1 MYESFSIL
9 LIIIEG
15 RQRFKGQ
22 RIQHSAKEGIHPSS
36 EDFIGH
42 CHRALFLKIYNSF
55 LYIIVLQNQ
64 PSYRAASILLY
75 GHRKINNFD
84 IRTDLKT
91 PTNLSAAPT
100 SAMKPSAALS
110 RDKIFL
116 LFP

>member
-36 EDFIGH
+36 EDFTGH

-64 PSYRAASILLY
+64 ISYRVASILLY
-75 GHRKINNFD
+75 GHRKI
-84 IRTDLKT
+84 
-91 PTNLSAAPT
+91 
-100 SAMKPSAALS
+100 
-110 RDKIFL
+110 
-116 LFP
+116 